1 LTAPFLRVHAVRET
15 AQGAFMFCP
24 ACKTE
29 YPPGS
34 NECASCHVPLVA
46 NLSEEGELSAY
57 VVLWKGENT
66 GFASNLSEE
75 LQKAG
80 IPSVTVP
87 LDVLDRNSRD
97 FLDVAEKPLFGSAVS
112 VSSRDYSSAKQIKER
127 LLEREPDED
136 QTGLSDSG
144 ATSGHLPELP
154 LKWDPATATEEV
166 RRGTETETLR
176 FVVDALHGVG
186 IPTRQHMQQD
196 GLSILWVRP
205 QDAERAR
212 EILSEVL
219 EGRPPE

>member
-1 LTAPFLRVHAVRET
+1 
-15 AQGAFMFCP
+15 MFCP
-24 ACKTE
+24 VCKTE
-29 YPPGS
+29 YPLGS
-34 NECASCHVPLVA
+34 NECANCHVALVD
-46 NLSEEGELSAY
+46 NPSDEPSSY

-66 GFASNLSEE
+66 SFAAKLSEE

-80 IPSVTVP
+80 IASVTVP

-112 VSSRDYSSAKQIKER
+112 VNRHDYSSAGQIKER
-127 LLEREPDED
+127 LLEQEPGED

-144 ATSGHLPELP
+144 ATSVHVPELP
-154 LKWDPATATEEV
+154 LKWDPATATEEMW
-166 RRGTETETLR
+166 RGTETETLR
-176 FVVDALHGVG
+176 FAVDSLHGVG
-186 IPTRQHMQQD
+186 IPTRQHMQQ
-196 GLSILWVRP
+196 GGISVLWVRP